1 MIKYQLQESGSFHI
15 AFNPRKDLR
24 EKLLTTFQSEA
35 GNPTE
40 QVGKLVFSYATGQ
53 SLHVPI
59 IAKISTPFLAASS
72 PRMYFGVCQTNLSC
86 EGILLL
92 TSPTN
97 VPARWT
103 VAHVPGEGAWRRST
117 AIRVRG
123 FSEMA
128 PEVDDP
134 SVFEI
139 SPDAGLVLGPTV
151 SVVAAVAAP
160 PRDYNR
166 K

>member
-1 MIKYQLQESGSFHI
+1 M
-15 AFNPRKDLR
+15 
-24 EKLLTTFQSEA
+24 
-35 GNPTE
+35 
-40 QVGKLVFSYATGQ
+40 
-53 SLHVPI
+53 
-59 IAKISTPFLAASS
+59 
-72 PRMYFGVCQTNLSC
+72 
-86 EGILLL
+86 
-92 TSPTN
+92 
-97 VPARWT
+97 PARWT

-123 FSEMA
+123 FSELA

-166 K
+166 KYVYATFLLLLALFVMVMSMAVAVL